1 MPSFPRLPPCVRWR
15 HSGGGGLPAIDSE
28 SGRFQPG
35 RAAAAVGVSADGAV
49 KQVLWWICLLVAPAV
64 LVAVELFHP
73 AGFTAH
79 PGMYE
84 FLSHPH
90 HHEPQFW
97 ALAYFGPHWW
107 LALHMVQTPM
117 VGLVA
122 VGLWLMVDGVGTE
135 GGGAAVVTCAWLA
148 RAAIFVFLIYFTV
161 LDAIGGIGLG
171 RTILIVQGLVADGK
185 LNPQQFDGIVLL
197 LNALWTDPLIG
208 GVGSFVSE
216 TGSWAA
222 FAAAVF
228 IAAALLL
235 SGRAGWASM
244 VPLVGFGWELQTS
257 HASPHGPIA
266 FALLIVA
273 SGWMWWIRRR
283 RGRVAKI
290 I

>member
-1 MPSFPRLPPCVRWR
+1 MPTFPRSQSLKAAAKREDGRLATRDLEPSLIP
-15 HSGGGGLPAIDSE
+15 
-28 SGRFQPG
+28 SGRL
-35 RAAAAVGVSADGAV
+35 AADRAV

-64 LVAVELFHP
+64 LISVELFHP
-73 AGFTAH
+73 ANFTAH
-79 PGMYE
+79 PGMYQ
-84 FLSHPH
+84 FLSHAE
-90 HHEPQFW
+90 HHEPQFQ

-107 LALHMVQTPM
+107 LALHMIQTPM

-122 VGLWLMVDGVGTE
+122 VGLWLMVDGVGADD
-135 GGGAAVVTCAWLA
+135 GGAAMACAWLA

-171 RTILIVQGLVADGK
+171 RTILVVQGLVADGK
-185 LNPQQFDGIVLL
+185 LSPQQFDGVELL
-197 LNALWTDPLIG
+197 LNTMWTDPLIG

-228 IAAALLL
+228 VAAALLL
-235 SGRAGWASM
+235 SGVAGWPSM
-244 VPLVGFGWELQTS
+244 VPLLGFGWELQTS

-273 SGWMWWIRRR
+273 SGWIWWSRRR
-283 RGRVAKI
+283 GQGRVAKLV
-290 I
+290 